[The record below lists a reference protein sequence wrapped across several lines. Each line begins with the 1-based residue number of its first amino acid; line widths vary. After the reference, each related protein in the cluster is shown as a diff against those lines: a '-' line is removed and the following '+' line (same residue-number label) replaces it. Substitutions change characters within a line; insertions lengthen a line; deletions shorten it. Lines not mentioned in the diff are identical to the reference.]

1 MKSRK
6 QTRGSIKNKI
16 VLLTI
21 LSTLI
26 ATLIFLGAIILQ
38 NSLLNKLVTIQVD
51 ELSTADLQHIAGGV
65 YSLISTQNES
75 IQAKID
81 DNLLVAN
88 YVVDQEGGIKIAD
101 EKVKWTAKNQNDGS
115 TVEIELP
122 KVMIGD
128 NWFGQITNLHTK
140 TLVVDELQ
148 KMVGGT
154 ATIFQRMDS
163 EGNFLRVATNVINKD
178 GNRAIG
184 TYLPVTNPDG
194 TPNAVIAS
202 ILKGET
208 YHGLAYVVDSWYITA
223 YEPIIDDKNT
233 VIGILYVGVKQ
244 EDLKSL
250 RETIKS
256 IKVGSSGYVFVL
268 GGKGDDKGQYIISK
282 GGLRDGENVLKTVDA
297 SGNPIIQEMIDLAV
311 QLKPG
316 ETKMYRYL
324 WSNSPEDAPK
334 WKTTALIYYEP
345 WDWVIGVSAY
355 ETELFSKR
363 EMISQ
368 QQSNSIRYIL
378 AIALIVILAST
389 FLANRLGKKTVNP
402 LIKIVESQ
410 KYLTEN
416 ICPTINHEMELLA
429 SGDLTRSLHI
439 SLESLPVES
448 NDEVGQLTL
457 IYNRLI
463 LGFTEVTNSFN
474 KMSHKLHDTISKVS
488 ESAIQLGSASETLA
502 DSATE
507 AGQATVQIADVIQ
520 QIAKGT
526 AEQSASIT
534 LTASA
539 VEQLIQAIAGVAKG
553 AQEQSQSASRASEI
567 TSRINSDIGKVA
579 EIADS
584 VTSDSLKAADAAT
597 NGAKTVEQTL
607 SGMKGIRTKVGL
619 SAQKVEAMGKRSEE
633 IGRIVE
639 TIEEIASQTNLLAL
653 NAAIEA
659 ARAGE
664 HGKGF
669 AVVADEVRKLAE
681 RSSLATKEIGQ
692 MINDILVTV
701 NEAVIAM
708 EEGSKEVEI
717 GVENANQAG
726 HALSEIMSAADAVK
740 KQAVLAANTSAQ
752 MKVESEELVNAVDTV
767 SLIVETNS
775 SSSEQMA
782 GNSTQV
788 ANAIENIASVSEQ
801 NSASI
806 EEVSASTE
814 EISAQVEEVTAAA
827 QTLSAMAHVLREAVS
842 QFKLNA
848 ENEKT

>member
-1 MKSRK
+1 MKKAK
-6 QTRGSIKNKI
+6 QTKGSIKNKI

-21 LSTLI
+21 LSTLFTTI
-26 ATLIFLGAIILQ
+26 IFLGAIIIQ
-38 NSLLNKLVTIQVD
+38 NSLLNKVITGQVD
-51 ELSTADLQHIAGGV
+51 ELSTSDLQHIAGGV
-65 YSLISTQNES
+65 FSLVSTQNES

-81 DNLLVAN
+81 NDLLVAN
-88 YVVDQEGGIKIAD
+88 YIVDQEGGIRLSD
-101 EKVKWTAKNQNDGS
+101 EKVKWTAKNQYDGS
-115 TVEIELP
+115 TVDVELP

-128 NWFGQITNLHTK
+128 NWFGQVTNLKAETH
-140 TLVVDELQ
+140 LVDQLQ

-154 ATIFQRMDS
+154 ATIFQRMDE
-163 EGNFLRVATNVINKD
+163 EGNFLQIATNVINTE

-184 TYLPVTNPDG
+184 TYLPVNNTDG
-194 TPNAVIAS
+194 TPNPVITS
-202 ILKGET
+202 ILKGKT
-208 YHGLAYVVDSWYITA
+208 YHGMAYVVDSWYITA
-223 YEPIIDDKNT
+223 YEPIRDDKAE
-233 VIGILYVGVKQ
+233 VIGILYVGVKR
-244 EDLKSL
+244 ENLKSL
-250 RETIKS
+250 REAIS
-256 IKVGSSGYVFVL
+256 DIKVGASGYVFVL

-282 GGLRDGENVLKTVDA
+282 GGLRDGENVLLTVDA
-297 SGNPIIQEMIDLAV
+297 SGNLIIQEMIDLAV

-324 WSNSPEDAPK
+324 WSNSAADVPK

-363 EMISQ
+363 ELITE

-378 AIALIVILAST
+378 LIAAIVILAST
-389 FLANRLGKKTVNP
+389 FIAIRLGKKTVNP

-416 ICPTINHEMELLA
+416 VCPTINHEMELFA

-463 LGFTEVTNSFN
+463 IGFNEVANSFN
-474 KMSHKLHDTISKVS
+474 KMSRKLHDTINKVS

-507 AGQATVQIADVIQ
+507 AGQATIQIADVIQ

-526 AEQSASIT
+526 AEQSSSIT
-534 LTASA
+534 LTASS
-539 VEQLIQAIAGVAKG
+539 VEQLIQAINGVAKG

-579 EIADS
+579 EIAES
-584 VTSDSLKAADAAT
+584 VTNDSLKAADAAA

-607 SGMKGIRTKVGL
+607 TGMKGIRTKVGL

-692 MINDILVTV
+692 LIGDILVTV
-701 NEAVIAM
+701 NEAVVAM

-726 HALSEIMSAADAVK
+726 HALSEIMNAAEAVK
-740 KQAVLAANTSAQ
+740 KQAILTAKTSAQ
-752 MKVESEELVNAVDTV
+752 MKLESEELVNAVDTV
-767 SLIVETNS
+767 SAIVEANS
-775 SSSEQMA
+775 SSTEQMA

-814 EISAQVEEVTAAA
+814 EISAQVEEVTASA
-827 QTLSAMAHVLREAVS
+827 QTLSAMAHVLREAVA
-842 QFKLNA
+842 QFKLN
-848 ENEKT
+848 NEDEKQ